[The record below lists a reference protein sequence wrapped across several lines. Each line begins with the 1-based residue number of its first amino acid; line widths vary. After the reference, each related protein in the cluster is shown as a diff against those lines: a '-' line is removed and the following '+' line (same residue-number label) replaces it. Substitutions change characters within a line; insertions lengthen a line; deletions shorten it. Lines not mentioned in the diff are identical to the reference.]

1 MEKGQKKKNNKWLV
15 VVLCALVVLIV
26 GLVIGITVVRMNED
40 KNVESEYNSEEV
52 DEIIS
57 KWQEEIDSA
66 QTNEEKYNAYMN
78 VAIDLDKIIS
88 DKEGKERSLY
98 CEVLLEYVGKASEFV
113 ENEDDAILVK
123 AMRSDCVAEEENMDF
138 QVEISGEEE

>member
-26 GLVIGITVVRMNED
+26 GLVIGIAVVRMNED

-66 QTNEEKYNAYMN
+66 RTNEEKYNAYMN

-98 CEVLLEYVGKASEFV
+98 CEVLLGYVGKASEFV

>member
-1 MEKGQKKKNNKWLV
+1 MEEGQKKKNNKWLV

-26 GLVIGITVVRMNED
+26 GLVIGIAVVRMNED

-113 ENEDDAILVK
+113 ENEDDTILMK
-123 AMRSDCVAEEENMDF
+123 AMRSDCAAEEENMDF

>member
-1 MEKGQKKKNNKWLV
+1 MEKGQEKKNNKWLV

-26 GLVIGITVVRMNED
+26 GLVIGIAVVRMNEG

-113 ENEDDAILVK
+113 ENEDDTILMK
-123 AMRSDCVAEEENMDF
+123 AVRSDCAAEEENMDF